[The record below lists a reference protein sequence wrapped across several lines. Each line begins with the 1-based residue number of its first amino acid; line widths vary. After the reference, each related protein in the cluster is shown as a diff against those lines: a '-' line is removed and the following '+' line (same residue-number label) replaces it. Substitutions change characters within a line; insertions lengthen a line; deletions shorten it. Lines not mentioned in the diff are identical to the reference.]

1 MPRQRKNKI
10 QDASLL
16 QQLSRRE
23 RQVMDVIF
31 GLGQAT
37 ANDIMERLPGSP
49 SNSTVRMLLRI
60 LEEKGHLVHR
70 KDGRQFVYT
79 STLSPEKAKSSAI
92 RHLVKTFFGGSTIQ
106 AVTALID
113 QADQSLSDQEIREL
127 REIIEQSKQEGR

>member
-1 MPRQRKNKI
+1 MPRKPQKSSNEP
-10 QDASLL
+10 SVL

-31 GLGQAT
+31 GMGQAT
-37 ANDIMERLPGSP
+37 ANDIMQRLPGSP

-79 STLSPEKAKSSAI
+79 STLSPEKVKSSAI

-113 QADQSLSDQEIREL
+113 QADKSLSEQEIGEL
-127 REIIEQSKQEGR
+127 REIIEQTKQEGR